1 MAPVGRQK
9 DELCLEHFMW
19 RCWGPGA
26 AFCSSEWLGWSMGA
40 VLWAPESA
48 GETGRVGEDRGGSA
62 RAEKASGSQ
71 RQRKSQRKWGHG
83 NPGVMDVRSGILP
96 EMKRWL

>member
-48 GETGRVGEDRGGSA
+48 GETGRVGEDRAGSA
-62 RAEKASGSQ
+62 EKPEEVGSW
-71 RQRKSQRKWGHG
+71 KS
-83 NPGVMDVRSGILP
+83 RSDGCLF
-96 EMKRWL
+96 RDFT